1 MIRPS
6 LSKLTAASLNLLMI
20 PLGILFWLFIPG
32 VADFV
37 GASSLI
43 YALLLSLG
51 LERRWL
57 SFVVL
62 TWIPLY
68 TLGMVSFYI
77 IARKRR
83 KYLPLSIFASGD
95 LIVSLVFIVFK
106 ILSSNYLDLG
116 IMITGWFVRTF
127 QYVGL
132 VYYLCYSNES

>member
-6 LSKLTAASLNLLMI
+6 LSKLTAASLYLLMI
-20 PLGILFWLFIPG
+20 PLGILFWLFIPE

-51 LERRWL
+51 LQRRWL

-68 TLGMVSFYI
+68 TLGMISFYVV
-77 IARKRR
+77 AQKRK

-95 LIVSLVFIVFK
+95 LIVSLVFIAYK